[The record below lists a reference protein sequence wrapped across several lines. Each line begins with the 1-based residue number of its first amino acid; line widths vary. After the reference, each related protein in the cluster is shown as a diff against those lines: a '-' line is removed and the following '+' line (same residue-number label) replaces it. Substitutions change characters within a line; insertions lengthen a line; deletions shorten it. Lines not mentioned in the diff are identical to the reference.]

1 MPNHLKTKIFTLST
15 LLFCSTISATLANN
29 SNHNI
34 NNKINITKETSVGK
48 TLQSADDFF
57 REIYATKVDEKVDKA
72 KPFLLIANDKI
83 YLYKSNFITA
93 KTLTPVI
100 YNLLKSVD
108 HIPLA
113 VFVLLDD
120 KTDQILD
127 EKTILKL
134 KRLEQF
140 SHELS
145 DRFEYSYILDDTVK
159 NQIEILKATSNF
171 CQPIIEKKQISQDNL
186 QNFASLIT
194 KALMKNADIAT
205 ANLLE
210 NLNSYLQEL
219 DFNEQNKKA
228 LHVIILT
235 AHMAQSKQC
244 IYQYFQ
250 KYFNETAEGHH
261 IIVLEDSN
269 TDEMA
274 IKLLGKH
281 ILDTDIAN
289 AFFNDPDRMHKDLL
303 YQAAQKY
310 LGKQN
315 EN

>member
-1 MPNHLKTKIFTLST
+1 MHNHPRTKIITLFII
-15 LLFCSTISATLANN
+15 LLYSTILPTLAND

-34 NNKINITKETSVGK
+34 INKIDITKETSIGT

-57 REIYATKVDEKVDKA
+57 REIYANKVDEKIDKA

-93 KTLTPVI
+93 KSLTPVI

-113 VFVLLDD
+113 VFVLLND

-127 EKTILKL
+127 ENTTFKL
-134 KRLEQF
+134 KKLEQF
-140 SHELS
+140 SRELS
-145 DRFEYSYILDDTVK
+145 DRFEYSYVLDNTVK
-159 NQIEILKATSNF
+159 NQIEILKSTSNF
-171 CQPIIEKKQISQDNL
+171 CKPIIEKKQISKDKL

-219 DFNEQNKKA
+219 NFNEQNKKD

-235 AHMAQSKQC
+235 AHMARSKQC
-244 IYQYFQ
+244 ICQYFQ

-269 TDEMA
+269 STEMA
-274 IKLLGKH
+274 VKLLGKH

-289 AFFNDPDRMHKDLL
+289 AFFHDPDRMHKDLL
-303 YQAAQKY
+303 YQSAQKY
-310 LGKQN
+310 LDKKN